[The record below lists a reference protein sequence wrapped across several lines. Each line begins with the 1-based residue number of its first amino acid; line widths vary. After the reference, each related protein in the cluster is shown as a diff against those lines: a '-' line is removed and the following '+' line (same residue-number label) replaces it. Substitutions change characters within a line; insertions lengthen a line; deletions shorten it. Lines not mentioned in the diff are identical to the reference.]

1 MAIGCAIAMV
11 SQSNPLYSAIS
22 LIGVFISLASIY
34 VTLAAPFIAAVQV
47 IVYAGAIMVLV
58 IFVIMLLNVEH
69 SEPRRKRLKFLVPMA
84 IGMAAILLAETAF
97 ILYSVQ
103 TTENQLAGNISDVGL
118 THSIGEG
125 LFTRYLLPFELTSVL
140 LLMAIVGAMSLAR
153 RTTILSATARVV
165 PGAQVLAMDIANP
178 RRVVK
183 ICDWSRL
190 KQLKRRPI
198 YWASIFIQTAAS
210 RSRNYGSA
218 TFLVSGALGRPV
230 HDWRGRRNHQ
240 AQRDRDV
247 HVHRVDAQRR
257 EPDVSWRF
265 RVSFRTLPDSFLFS
279 S

>member
-1 MAIGCAIAMV
+1 MSTLLFIIFAGMAIGCAIALV

-69 SEPRRKRLKFLVPMA
+69 VEPRRKRLKFLAPLA
-84 IGMAAILLAETAF
+84 IGMAAILLGETAF

-103 TTENQLAGNISDVGL
+103 ASPNHYSTAVSNVGL

-165 PGAQVLAMDIANP
+165 PGAQILAMHTFDP
-178 RRVVK
+178 R
-183 ICDWSRL
+183 
-190 KQLKRRPI
+190 
-198 YWASIFIQTAAS
+198 T
-210 RSRNYGSA
+210 
-218 TFLVSGALGRPV
+218 LG
-230 HDWRGRRNHQ
+230 
-240 AQRDRDV
+240 
-247 HVHRVDAQRR
+247 DAQAVEAATTAESAQQMGVDLQPERNR
-257 EPDVSWRF
+257 EE
-265 RVSFRTLPDSFLFS
+265 
-279 S
+279 